1 MDKFVFV
8 FFFRWYQVV
17 SEINKIDKF
26 LILILFCLWNSK
38 KENDNDSIKDEQVRK
53 DIQVLSSRL
62 YDLRERFMKIVHKI
76 NKDANDFG
84 DQISEEGKKK
94 EKILLF
100 ILVLS

>member
-1 MDKFVFV
+1 
-8 FFFRWYQVV
+8 
-17 SEINKIDKF
+17 
-26 LILILFCLWNSK
+26 
-38 KENDNDSIKDEQVRK
+38 
-53 DIQVLSSRL
+53 
-62 YDLRERFMKIVHKI
+62 MKIVHKI

>member
-1 MDKFVFV
+1 MKL
-8 FFFRWYQVV
+8 
-17 SEINKIDKF
+17 K
-26 LILILFCLWNSK
+26 K
-38 KENDNDSIKDEQVRK
+38 KENNNDSIKDEQVRK

-100 ILVLS
+100 ILVLFFFFDHR